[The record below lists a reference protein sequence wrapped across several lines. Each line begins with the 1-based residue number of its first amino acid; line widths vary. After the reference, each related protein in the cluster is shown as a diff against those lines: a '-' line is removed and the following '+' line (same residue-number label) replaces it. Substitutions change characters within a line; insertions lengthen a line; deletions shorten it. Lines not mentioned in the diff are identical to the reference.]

1 MAEAAAG
8 AAGAGA
14 GGGDRASGGYNPNA
28 AGAGAPAAGAGAGA
42 PAAGAGAAAAFEIP
56 AEYKDKPYL
65 KDVKDLPSVLKMLD
79 GAQTKLGQRPAGI
92 PQDSASDDEWNKFF
106 ATVRPEKAEGYEF
119 KRDEA
124 VAKSLGIKPEVEAK
138 VKGIFHEAG
147 LTKRQASI
155 VQSKY
160 EALQLELAKDVIAQ
174 NQKQDEEFEKLAETS
189 FGKEADKVLTSGKAI
204 IDKYLPANMKP
215 FLAKLD
221 NNALV
226 VMAGF
231 AKAMKEKFMGQ
242 DEIPAGGEGAAAGA
256 TTEAEIRKE
265 ASALMALPAYSDK
278 FHKDHEATKKK
289 VDELYA
295 KIK

>member
-1 MAEAAAG
+1 MAGE
-8 AAGAGA
+8 AGAGA
-14 GGGDRASGGYNPNA
+14 GDGQRAAGAYDPNA
-28 AGAGAPAAGAGAGA
+28 GGQGAGAGAGEGAGAGAGA
-42 PAAGAGAAAAFEIP
+42 PVAFAIP
-56 AEYKDKPYL
+56 DTYKDKPYL
-65 KDVKDLPSVLKMLD
+65 KDVKDLDSVLKMLD

-92 PQDSASDDEWNKFF
+92 PQESATDEEWNKYF
-106 ATVRPEKAEGYEF
+106 ATTRPEKPEGYEF

-124 VAKSLGIKPEVEAK
+124 VAKSLGVKPEVEAK
-138 VKGIFHEAG
+138 VKSIFHEAG

-174 NQKQDEEFEKLAETS
+174 NQKNDEEFEKLAETS
-189 FGKEADKVLTSGKAI
+189 FGKDADKVLTSGKSI
-204 IDKYLPANMKP
+204 IEKYLPANMKP
-215 FLAKLD
+215 FLDKLD

-242 DEIPAGGEGAAAGA
+242 DEIPAGGEATGSGA
-256 TTEAEIRKE
+256 TTEADIRKE
-265 ASALMALPAYSDK
+265 AAALMATPAYSNK
-278 FHKDHEATKKK
+278 FHKDHDATKKK

>member
-1 MAEAAAG
+1 MAGE
-8 AAGAGA
+8 AGAGA
-14 GGGDRASGGYNPNA
+14 QGDGQSGSGSYNPNA
-28 AGAGAPAAGAGAGA
+28 GAGVGAGAGTGSA
-42 PAAGAGAAAAFEIP
+42 VAFEIP

-92 PQDSASDDEWNKFF
+92 PQDSASDEEWNKFF
-106 ATVRPEKAEGYEF
+106 STVRPEKPEAYEF

-124 VAKSLGIKPEVEAK
+124 TTKALGIKPEVEAK

-147 LTKRQASI
+147 LTKKQAAI

-160 EALQLELAKDVIAQ
+160 EALQLEFAKDVIAQ
-174 NQKQDEEFEKLAETS
+174 NQKLDEDFGKLADTS
-189 FGKEADKVLTSGKAI
+189 FGKDADKVLATGKTLI
-204 IDKYLPANMKP
+204 EKYLPANMKP
-215 FLAKLD
+215 FLEKLD

-226 VMAGF
+226 VLAGF
-231 AKAMKEKFMGQ
+231 AKSMKEKFMGQ
-242 DEIPAGGEGAAAGA
+242 DEIPAGGEGGGAGA
-256 TTEAEIRKE
+256 ATEAEIRKE
-265 ASALMALPAYSDK
+265 AAALMATPAYQDK
-278 FHKDHEATKKK
+278 FHKDHDATKKK